1 MNHPD
6 TSSHGHRNGCLYEYR
21 NSAKAAPNGPFTLD
35 EMAALRCRGYVSPS
49 TFVRMNGG
57 EWQRASECGIPIS
70 YPKADYPAAC
80 VLILLLLVVYCLLP
94 SPFPSWEMHTAN
106 GQPNIWTCAVDGQ
119 WWRIFTGTFSCT
131 GVLSLGMASVLI
143 LSMGAGMVP
152 FVGRIGFLLLYMLCG
167 MGGSLAALALYI
179 PEIEISYGLCHL
191 PFSGVVP
198 GCYGLMG
205 AAIVL
210 GGWRRCGV
218 GTVWSWGVMIMLA
231 TFFVCMAFALI
242 WSQLAHANFLMAT
255 AGLLLGI
262 LLALPCYLLYLH
274 RHGAPA
280 PSSGILMEPSRKTKQ
295 IGLAAIFMLACSALA
310 NYLATG
316 SESAILDEE
325 RAYTAD
331 DEKAVELLVRAASNG
346 FPYACEAAAY
356 CYMDRTPLIIRNHSF
371 NLLYNPQRWTKPGN
385 RPENPVQAAF
395 WMEKA
400 AMHGFPE
407 AQYETGKHYMN
418 GFGVDKNEER
428 ALYWLDKASQQ
439 GHRRAVARMI
449 RLKIEDYMGTSA
461 QSLPYWLE
469 TSAHLLLE
477 TSAGLNKNIDVILQ

>member
-1 MNHPD
+1 MNPPNI
-6 TSSHGHRNGCLYEYR
+6 SSHGHRNGCLYEYG
-21 NSAKAAPNGPFTLD
+21 NSSKAEPNGPFTLD

-80 VLILLLLVVYCLLP
+80 VLVLLLLAVYCLLP
-94 SPFPSWEMHTAN
+94 SPFPSWELHTVN

-131 GVLSLGMASVLI
+131 GILSLGTAAVLI
-143 LSMGAGMVP
+143 LSMGARIVP

-167 MGGSLAALALYI
+167 MGGSLAAIALYI
-179 PEIEISYGLCHL
+179 PEIETSYGLCHL
-191 PFSGVVP
+191 PLSGVVP

-210 GGWRRCGV
+210 GGWRSFCS
-218 GTVWSWGVMIMLA
+218 GTVWSWGAMIMLA
-231 TFFVCMAFALI
+231 TFLVCVVFPLLL
-242 WSQLAHANFLMAT
+242 SQLARATFLMAT

-262 LLALPCYLLYLH
+262 VLALPCYLLHLS
-274 RHGAPA
+274 RHDTPVAPPGVPMA
-280 PSSGILMEPSRKTKQ
+280 PSRKARRMC
-295 IGLAAIFMLACSALA
+295 LAAIFMLACAALA
-310 NYLATG
+310 NYMATG
-316 SESAILDEE
+316 NESAILDEE

-331 DEKAVELLVRAASNG
+331 DEKAAELLVRAASNG

-356 CYMDRTPLIIRNHSF
+356 CYMDRPPLILRNYSF
-371 NLLYNPQRWTKPGN
+371 NLCYNPQRWTKPGN
-385 RPENPVQAAF
+385 RPENPEQAAF

-407 AQYETGKHYMN
+407 AQYETGKNYMN
-418 GFGVDKNEER
+418 GFGVDKDAGR
-428 ALYWLDKASQQ
+428 ALYWLDKAVRQ
-439 GHRRAVARMI
+439 GNRRAAGQMI
-449 RLKIEDYMGTSA
+449 LWKIRDYLEKDS
-461 QSLPYWLE
+461 QSLPYWLKK
-469 TSAHLLLE
+469 SA
-477 TSAGLNKNIDVILQ
+477 AILPENLYPVKP